1 MLSKMV
7 RALALGAG
15 LAVLAGCVANG
26 PTLVPIALTD
36 PPLNP
41 PGIAHNI
48 CTRDGN
54 FMYREARR
62 QYELRAQMARYPIDV
77 ANEEAQA
84 TAAAGRQYVTC
95 ISSQGYRVIYE
106 Q

>member
-1 MLSKMV
+1 
-7 RALALGAG
+7 
-15 LAVLAGCVANG
+15 
-26 PTLVPIALTD
+26 
-36 PPLNP
+36 
-41 PGIAHNI
+41 
-48 CTRDGN
+48 
-54 FMYREARR
+54 MYREARR